1 MMDDRGI
8 SLEGNKCAQV
18 FQNKGYFFHV
28 YHMGLK
34 KKAEDAFILF
44 CQESVVP
51 EKFTFD
57 GPKKQL
63 MKDTE
68 FMKQVWQH
76 NINYRIF

>member
-1 MMDDRGI
+1 
-8 SLEGNKCAQV
+8 
-18 FQNKGYFFHV
+18 
-28 YHMGLK
+28 MGLK

-51 EKFTFD
+51 EKFTSD